1 MVEARI
7 GTVTFLFTDLE
18 RSTEILQKLGD
29 DEAQVLWRTHFG
41 LLRTAVAARGGE
53 EVKNLGDGLMVVF
66 ASALDALA
74 CAVAMQQA
82 VHRHNQQ
89 QEERHRLQVRVG
101 LHVGEPIREED
112 DYFGMPVV
120 VAKRLCDGAQGGQIL
135 ASDLVRRLVGS
146 RGGHTFRDLGP
157 LSLKGVAEPL
167 SAYEVVWEPAAEEL
181 AAPPAPQVEGP
192 VAPLPL
198 PPLLASGERTTFV
211 GRDRELERLRHH
223 WERVRTGKRQLV
235 LLTGEPGIGK
245 TRLAAE
251 FAVAAHAEGATVLFG
266 RSDEAAALP
275 YQPFVEALRHYVAAC
290 PPNELRARLG
300 ATATELTGLVPELA
314 QRLPDLPMVPPPDE
328 SERERYR
335 LYEAFATFLAET
347 SRASP
352 TVLVLDDLHLA
363 DRSTLLLLKHIVR
376 SPGQSPLLLLG
387 TYRETEIAR
396 THPLAEILAD
406 LRRDRPFER
415 VSLQGLDEGDV
426 GALIGAWAGQE
437 TPPPALIQAVHELT
451 EGNPFFIEEVL
462 RHLAE
467 TGVIY
472 QRDGGWATHL
482 TVDEMRIPEGIRE
495 VIGQRLSRL
504 SEECNSILTIA
515 SVIGREFSLDAL
527 ERASDLSLDRLLDLL
542 EEAVA
547 AHVVAEVPHVVG
559 RYSFSHT
566 VIRETLYEELTTTRR
581 VRLHGQTL
589 KYADNNGVKLAY
601 EVLGASGPYITAVG
615 LSNCPAVRSRVWGIT
630 RHWDRMSRRC
640 RVVLYD
646 RRGVGFSAAPEKGYG
661 IDVCVEDLRA
671 VLDAVGVERAV
682 LWGATDGGPLAIAFA
697 AKYPERV
704 MGLILLGTSPKLV
717 NWWDFAWG
725 INPAVLDSF
734 IRLDAVDQ
742 GLATSQLTRT
752 RHDRLEE
759 ADAVTE
765 VIRRVP
771 RPAWLQI
778 VGALA
783 VVDARPLLTQ
793 VRAPTLIVHDPHNQ
807 YIPVEAAHYLHEHMP
822 GSELEVT
829 EEYGAS
835 LYGDVLYRKIEAF
848 IEEATARSPP

>member
-18 RSTEILQKLGD
+18 RSTEILQELGD
-29 DEAQVLWRTHFG
+29 DEARVLWRTHFG
-41 LLRTAVAARGGE
+41 LLRNAVAARGGQ

-120 VAKRLCDGAQGGQIL
+120 VAKRLCDRAQGGQIL

-157 LSLKGVAEPL
+157 VSLKGVAEPL

-181 AAPPAPQVEGP
+181 AAPLPPHVEGRA
-192 VAPLPL
+192 APLPL
-198 PPLLASGERTTFV
+198 PPLLASGERMTFV
-211 GRDRELERLRHH
+211 GRERELERLRHH
-223 WERVRTGKRQLV
+223 WERVRTGQCQLI

-251 FAVAAHAEGATVLFG
+251 FALAAHAEGATVLFG

-300 ATATELTGLVPELA
+300 ATGAELVRLVPELA
-314 QRLPDLPMVPPPDE
+314 QRLSDLLAPPVE
-328 SERERYR
+328 AERERYR

-352 TVLVLDDLHLA
+352 TVIVLDDLHLA
-363 DRSTLLLLKHIVR
+363 DRSTLLVLKHIVR

-387 TYRETEIAR
+387 TYREMELAQ
-396 THPLAEILAD
+396 THPLTETLAD
-406 LRRDRPFER
+406 LRRDRAFER

-426 GALIGAWAGQE
+426 GVLIGAWAGQE
-437 TPPPALIQAVHELT
+437 APSALIEAVHGLT

-462 RHLAE
+462 RHLVE
-467 TGVIY
+467 TGAIY
-472 QRDGGWATHL
+472 ERDGGWATHL
-482 TVDEMRIPEGIRE
+482 TIDEMGIPEGVRE

-515 SVIGREFSLDAL
+515 SVIGREFDLDAL

-547 AHVVAEVPHVVG
+547 ARVVAEVPHMVG

-566 VIRETLYEELTTTRR
+566 LIHETLYQELTTTRR
-581 VRLHGQTL
+581 VRLHGQTV
-589 KYADNNGVKLAY
+589 KYADSNGVKLAY
-601 EVLGASGPYITAVG
+601 EVLGSSGPFVIAVG
-615 LSNCPAVRSRVWGIT
+615 LSNCPAIRSRVWAIA
-630 RHWDRMSRRC
+630 RHWDRISRRC
-640 RVVLYD
+640 RLILYD
-646 RRGVGFSAAPEKGYG
+646 RRGVGFSAAPEQGYS

-671 VLDAVGVERAV
+671 VLDAAGVERAV
-682 LWGATDGGPLAIAFA
+682 LWGATDGGPPAIAFA
-697 AKYPERV
+697 ARHPERV
-704 MGLILLGTSPKLV
+704 AGLILSGTTPKLSTFG
-717 NWWDFAWG
+717 DFQWG
-725 INPAVLDSF
+725 INPAIVQSF
-734 IRLDAVDQ
+734 MRLDAVDH

-752 RHDRLEE
+752 RYDRVEE
-759 ADAVTE
+759 ADAINE
-765 VIRRVP
+765 LMRRVP
-771 RPAWLQI
+771 RPVWSQI
-778 VGALA
+778 MRVLA
-783 VVDARPLLTQ
+783 VADARPLLAQ
-793 VRAPTLIVHDPHNQ
+793 VRAPTLIVHDPGNQ
-807 YIPVEAAHYLHEHMP
+807 YIPVGAAHYLHEHMP
-822 GSELEVT
+822 GSKLEVT
-829 EEYGAS
+829 EEYGAPIHGES
-835 LYGDVLYRKIEAF
+835 LYRNIEAF